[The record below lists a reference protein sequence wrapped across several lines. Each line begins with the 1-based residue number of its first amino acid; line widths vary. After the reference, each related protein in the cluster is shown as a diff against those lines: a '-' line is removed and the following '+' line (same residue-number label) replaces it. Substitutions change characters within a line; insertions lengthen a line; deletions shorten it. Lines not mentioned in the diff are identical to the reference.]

1 MIEPEELMSLWLRI
15 EGAGV
20 ALANYRDPLRQAF
33 GEHLQLVATACYQ
46 LAKTLDGDNAPGS
59 EHDAIRATLGGT
71 GPTLLAMIGQAKVAQ
86 EQLRRALRDA
96 IDESEA
102 MTPAQLEAENE
113 RHLEQ
118 LRKLLDERSGQAK

>member
-1 MIEPEELMSLWLRI
+1 MLEPDELKSLWLHA
-15 EGAGV
+15 ESAGM
-20 ALANYRDPLRQAF
+20 ALAKYRDPLWRAF
-33 GEHLQLVATACYQ
+33 GERLQLVADACFR
-46 LAKTLDGDNAPGS
+46 LANVLDGDNAPGS
-59 EHDAIRATLGGT
+59 EHEAIKAALGGAA
-71 GPTLLAMIGQAKVAQ
+71 PVLLATIGQARVVQ

-118 LRKLLDERSGQAK
+118 LRKMLDERR